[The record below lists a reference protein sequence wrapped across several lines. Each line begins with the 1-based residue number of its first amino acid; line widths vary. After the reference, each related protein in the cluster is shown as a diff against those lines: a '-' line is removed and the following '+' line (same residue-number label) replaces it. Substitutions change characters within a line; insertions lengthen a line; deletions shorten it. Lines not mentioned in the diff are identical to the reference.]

1 MRTLRKRRLEQSTD
15 TVDDSTSIDLASV
28 ATIDY
33 SSEDPSHPVEHML
46 DEHAG
51 PGGSYWAAAQ
61 VDTTEQLVL
70 AFDRPQS
77 IARVVYAVEE
87 AEHERTQELHIEVST
102 DGGGTY
108 RRTLVQEF
116 TFSPRG
122 ATFERE
128 DLKLELIEVT
138 HLRLTLV
145 PNKHGAGVA
154 KLTSLRL
161 FA

>member
-1 MRTLRKRRLEQSTD
+1 M
-15 TVDDSTSIDLASV
+15 
-28 ATIDY
+28 
-33 SSEDPSHPVEHML
+33 
-46 DEHAG
+46 
-51 PGGSYWAAAQ
+51 
-61 VDTTEQLVL
+61 
-70 AFDRPQS
+70 
-77 IARVVYAVEE
+77 
-87 AEHERTQELHIEVST
+87 HIEVST

-116 TFSPRG
+116 TFSPGG

-128 DLKLELIEVT
+128 DLKLALIQVT

-145 PNKHGAGVA
+145 PNKHGPGVA

>member
-1 MRTLRKRRLEQSTD
+1 MCTLRKRRLDQSTE
-15 TVDDSTSIDLASV
+15 VDHDSAALDLPSI

-33 SSEDPSHPVEHML
+33 SSEDPAHPVENML
-46 DEHAG
+46 DGHTG
-51 PGGSYWAAAQ
+51 PGSSYWAAVQA
-61 VDTTEQLVL
+61 DMTEQLVL
-70 AFDRPQS
+70 TFDRPQS
-77 IARVVYAVEE
+77 ITRLVYAVEE
-87 AEHERTQELHIEVST
+87 AEHERTQEMHIEVST

>member
-1 MRTLRKRRLEQSTD
+1 MRKRRMDRSTERD
-15 TVDDSTSIDLASV
+15 NDDALLDVAGV

-33 SSEDPSHPVEHML
+33 SSEDPAHPVERIL
-46 DEHAG
+46 DDQAG

-61 VDTTEQLVL
+61 ADTTEQLVL

-77 IARVVYAVEE
+77 IKRLVYTVEE
-87 AEHERTQELHIEVST
+87 AEHQRTQEMHIEASA
-102 DGGGTY
+102 DGGRTY
-108 RRTLVQEF
+108 RRILVQEY
-116 TFSPRG
+116 TFSPGG

-128 DLKLELIEVT
+128 DLTLELREVT
-138 HLRLTLV
+138 HMRLTVV
-145 PNKHGAGVA
+145 PNKQGSGVA

>member
-1 MRTLRKRRLEQSTD
+1 M
-15 TVDDSTSIDLASV
+15 
-28 ATIDY
+28 
-33 SSEDPSHPVEHML
+33 
-46 DEHAG
+46 
-51 PGGSYWAAAQ
+51 
-61 VDTTEQLVL
+61 
-70 AFDRPQS
+70 
-77 IARVVYAVEE
+77 
-87 AEHERTQELHIEVST
+87 HIEVST
-102 DGGGTY
+102 DGDGTF
-108 RRTLVQEF
+108 RRIFVQEF

-128 DLKLELIEVT
+128 DLKLELVDVT